1 VPEDWTIEIEPQSVS
16 LEPGEQVEVTV
27 DVTAP
32 DNFAGRQ
39 AINVNAF
46 DDDRLVGGVT
56 LYVE

>member
-1 VPEDWTIEIEPQSVS
+1 MNLKTCSIEPQKTS
-16 LEPGEQVEVTV
+16 LKPGEQIDVTV

-46 DDDRLVGGVT
+46 DGDRLAGGVT